1 MGSSSSCRTQSEVR
15 CVLSIFHNIY
25 YATNGCSRNVQMSVP
40 SQLEMSVSAV
50 VWRAAGG
57 DVGGGAEHE
66 RWGAAASR
74 GVAGRRLRW
83 SAGWSSGAAV
93 GAQRAPGMAAVEGVS
108 GRGCAGADLEETRP
122 AEQSQDF

>member
-1 MGSSSSCRTQSEVR
+1 MAEVDIPFSATPPLLFATGHAR
-15 CVLSIFHNIY
+15 PPRLFVSI
-25 YATNGCSRNVQMSVP
+25 TGTPRRVVCSRNVQMSVP

-74 GVAGRRLRW
+74 GVAGRRSRW
-83 SAGWSSGAAV
+83 SAGWCSGITKATAN
-93 GAQRAPGMAAVEGVS
+93 
-108 GRGCAGADLEETRP
+108 L
-122 AEQSQDF
+122 